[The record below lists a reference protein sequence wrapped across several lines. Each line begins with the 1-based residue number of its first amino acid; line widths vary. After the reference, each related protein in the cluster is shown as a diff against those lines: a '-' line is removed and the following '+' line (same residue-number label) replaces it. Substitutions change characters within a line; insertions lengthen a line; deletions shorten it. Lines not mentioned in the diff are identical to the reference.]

1 MIITR
6 KKFSKL
12 MDSSTIQKL
21 FKIDQ
26 HIGCS
31 ISGLHADSRILVDY
45 ARVQCQV
52 HRLTYSEPVR
62 IQTITRKLADIKQQY
77 SQHGGVRP
85 FGSALLIIGVDPDGI
100 PRVMTTSPSGT
111 YWAWKGTAMGR
122 NAEDAREK
130 LNKVL
135 KDDMAFDDLIKTGI
149 KILREATE
157 EEIVD
162 ETIQVGCV
170 NAEDGQFQILSP
182 EETKPYLA

>member
-1 MIITR
+1 
-6 KKFSKL
+6 
-12 MDSSTIQKL
+12 
-21 FKIDQ
+21 
-26 HIGCS
+26 
-31 ISGLHADSRILVDY
+31 
-45 ARVQCQV
+45 
-52 HRLTYSEPVR
+52 
-62 IQTITRKLADIKQQY
+62 KQQY

-135 KDDMAFDDLIKTGI
+135 KDDMTFDDLIKTGI

-157 EEIVD
+157 EDIED

-170 NAEDGQFQILSP
+170 NIEDKHFRILSP
-182 EETKPYLA
+182 EDTKPYLA